1 VRHFCLTVSGVPSVE
16 LPLSPPPQ
24 EARLIDA
31 MLGCMSR
38 WGVTKT
44 TLDDVARRAGCS
56 RATVYR
62 VFPGGKESL
71 LEATVRSEVVRFLGI
86 EAAALEACDELEDIL
101 VTGMATAG
109 RHLAEHEVL
118 QCLLAHEPEVVLP
131 LVAFTRMDAV
141 YAVVRDFFA
150 PYLAPH
156 VGPDEAPRAAE
167 WVARLTLSYT
177 LCPSDAF
184 DVCDEESVRRL
195 VRCYVLPGLAHPVSA
210 LPVSASASIT
220 KG

>member
-1 VRHFCLTVSGVPSVE
+1 MRHFCLTVSGVPSVA
-16 LPLSPPPQ
+16 LPPSQ
-24 EARLIDA
+24 EARLIAA
-31 MLGCMSR
+31 MLACVGR
-38 WGVTKT
+38 WGVAKT

-62 VFPGGKESL
+62 AFPGGKDSL
-71 LEATVRSEVVRFLGI
+71 VEATVRSEVVRLLTT
-86 EAAALEACDELEDIL
+86 EAEALEGRDDLEDIL
-101 VTGMATAG
+101 VTGMVTAG

-118 QCLLAHEPEVVLP
+118 QCLLTHEPEVVLP

-141 YAVVRDFFA
+141 YAVVRNFFA
-150 PYLAPH
+150 PYLAAH
-156 VGPDEAPRAAE
+156 VGPDEAPRVAE
-167 WVARLTLSYT
+167 WLARLTFSYT

-195 VRCYVLPGLAHPVSA
+195 VRGYVLPGLLPASA
-210 LPVSASASIT
+210 LPVSTT